1 MGTPTTARP
10 LYFRSFE
17 AALRPPPSAA
27 ELAAAGWGPVA
38 EYALQLLETPW
49 PWDTSCTSMGVCP
62 PGAACSQTTGFAII
76 CAQGIVRDSVEP
88 ALRGAAAWWP
98 EMLGGGSDSEAHL
111 VIVAL
116 ASMSLFNLV
125 FVVSV
130 YKSRRRREAVLGGG
144 GAEADAAAKEEA
156 GRRQRDAAAR
166 RRRRR
171 QRGGGGSSSEGS
183 EDSEEEEEEGK
194 WQHDGDGDGEIVG
207 ASASA
212 RDNAFKT
219 E

>member
-1 MGTPTTARP
+1 MATTARP

-17 AALRPPPSAA
+17 AALRQPPSTAEQAA
-27 ELAAAGWGPVA
+27 KGWGAVA

-88 ALRGAAAWWP
+88 WLRSAVAWWP

-130 YKSRRRREAVLGGG
+130 YLSRKQREAELNGG

-156 GRRQRDAAAR
+156 VRRQRHAAAR

-171 QRGGGGSSSEGS
+171 QRGGGSSETGSSSSEGS
-183 EDSEEEEEEGK
+183 GESDEDEDGK
-194 WQHDGDGDGEIVG
+194 WEHDGNGEGEIVG
-207 ASASA
+207 AGAHT
-212 RDNAFKT
+212 FKT